1 MDAADAH
8 SLLACPRS
16 RYFCSLCAA
25 CGGPFCQRQMRS
37 QPHCSAVE
45 TACLSPD
52 RFASLWLCCAML
64 GCCAVA
70 LTCVCV
76 CFVLALPGAPVV
88 KIRQMPFGARRKK
101 KGTTWRSADGA
112 ATFPP
117 TSAGQPGGID
127 WRIPGKGDKS
137 HPIRLVR
144 VRLPASVRGV
154 SASYGRS

>member
-8 SLLACPRS
+8 FLLAFPRS
-16 RYFCSLCAA
+16 CYFCSLCAA
-25 CGGPFCQRQMRS
+25 CGRPFCQLQMSS

-101 KGTTWRSADGA
+101 TGLSDSLSPCMGLPWKVRARSEHGFIHSFSTATDMDNHAEA
-112 ATFPP
+112 ATHHH
-117 TSAGQPGGID
+117 A
-127 WRIPGKGDKS
+127 R
-137 HPIRLVR
+137 R
-144 VRLPASVRGV
+144 SVTRTP
-154 SASYGRS
+154 